1 MILPK
6 ELYDLYS
13 MPMIAKFMATI
24 DGDGNT
30 NLAFIAS
37 IDTWEEKSDFIIF
50 GEFLMW
56 KSLENLK
63 VNRKVGTMAMDV
75 DLVFGAVNGDFNDDF
90 TNTGPYF
97 DKIAYNE
104 MFRYNAYTKI
114 RTAGTITIKETVM
127 PRQVGKLAIVSDM
140 FQAKGKRKK
149 LAGTNGVNMPLT
161 VKKKFDLM
169 QAIKAVSFIADGTD
183 YPTIAPVMSMFPIDG
198 KSLVF
203 KVSGY
208 NEEELKQ
215 LKNGQHVAV
224 MVLTMDPIAYQVK
237 GRVDTFDGSYGKIV
251 IEEVFS
257 SSPPLAGEKIA

>member
-6 ELYDLYS
+6 ELHDLYS

-24 DGDGNT
+24 DKDGNT

-37 IDTWEEKSDFIIF
+37 IDTYEEKSDFIIF

-63 VNRKVGTMAMDV
+63 QNKKVGTMAMSE

-90 TNTGPYF
+90 SNTGPFF
-97 DKIAYNE
+97 DKISYNE

-114 RTAGTITIKETVM
+114 RTAGTIAIREHVM

-140 FQAKGKRKK
+140 FQVKGKRKR
-149 LAGTNGVNMPLT
+149 LAGTNGVNIPLT
-161 VKKKFDLM
+161 VRKKFDLM
-169 QAIKAVSFIADGTD
+169 QAIKAVSFMADGKD
-183 YPTIAPVMSMFPIDG
+183 YPTIVPVMSLFPIDM
-198 KSLVF
+198 KSFAF

-208 NEEELKQ
+208 NEELTG
-215 LKNGQHVAV
+215 LKNGQHIAV

-237 GRVDTFDGSYGKIV
+237 GRVSAFDGCYGKIV
-251 IEEVFS
+251 IDEAFS

>member
-24 DGDGNT
+24 DTEGNT

-63 VNRKVGTMAMDV
+63 ENKKVGTLAMDI
-75 DLVFGAVNGDFNDDF
+75 DLVFGAVNGDFKDDF
-90 TNTGPYF
+90 INTGPYF
-97 DKIAYNE
+97 DKISYNE

-114 RTAGTITIKETVM
+114 RNAGTIAITETVM

-140 FQAKGKRKK
+140 FQVKGRRKK
-149 LAGTNGVNMPLT
+149 LAGTDGVDIPLT
-161 VKKKFDLM
+161 VRKKFDLM
-169 QAIKAVSFIADGTD
+169 QAIKVVSFMAEGTD
-183 YPTIAPVMSMFPIDG
+183 YPTIVPVMSLFPIDM
-198 KSLVF
+198 KSF
-203 KVSGY
+203 AFRVSSY
-208 NEEELKQ
+208 NQELEG

-237 GRVDTFDGSYGKIV
+237 GRVDAFDGCYGKIV
-251 IEEVFS
+251 IEEAFS
-257 SSPPLAGEKIA
+257 SSPPLAGDKIA